1 MFNDLKNDL
10 ISSLLK
16 YTVVD
21 TMSDEKL
28 AETKHPSTLNQLD
41 LINLLKKDLEELNI
55 EDVTVG
61 PEGVLVAH
69 IPATVENA
77 PCIGLMAHV
86 DTADDVE
93 GNGVKPQVVENY
105 DGKDIVLKGSSRI
118 IKREENPE
126 LANYV
131 GSTIITSDGTTL
143 LGADDKAGVSEIMAI
158 AKILVNHPEIEHG
171 EVEII
176 FTCDEETGCG
186 MDAFPYDRIHCDYCY
201 TIDGGTRYEIESECF
216 NASKVTVDFKGVSY
230 HLGAARGKM
239 VNALTL
245 ATSFVNN
252 LPQAESPEATDQRFG
267 YYCPLELNATNDE
280 AHLMIYLRDFE
291 ISEIE
296 RRENVLKSLSQM
308 IEQINPG
315 SKVSINFKRQY
326 YNMKDISL
334 KNPKVLESIYEAG
347 RRLEQPLFESPI
359 RGGTDGARMANE
371 KGIPCPNIYTGG
383 HNYHSYYEWC
393 AVDAME
399 DAVKLILEIIKI
411 GAEK

>member
-93 GNGVKPQVVENY
+93 GNGVKPQVIENY

>member
-1 MFNDLKNDL
+1 MFSSVKNDLKTNF
-10 ISSLLK
+10 LK

-28 AETKHPSTLNQLD
+28 AETKHPSTINQLN
-41 LINLLKKDLEELNI
+41 LINLLKEDLEKIGLSDI
-55 EDVTVG
+55 SIGD
-61 PEGVLVAH
+61 EGVLIAH

-93 GNGVKPQVVENY
+93 GNGVKPQVIEKY
-105 DGKDIVLKGSSRI
+105 DGNN
-118 IKREENPE
+118 IKLINADRVIRVEDNPE
-126 LANYV
+126 LINYID
-131 GSTIITSDGTTL
+131 STIFTSDGTTL

-158 AKILVNHPEIEHG
+158 AKLLVNNKDIEHG

-216 NASKVTVDFKGVSY
+216 NACKVNIDFKGVSY

-239 VNALTL
+239 VNALTM
-245 ATSFVNN
+245 ATTFVNN
-252 LPQAESPEATDQRFG
+252 LPQVESPEATDNRYG

-280 AHLMIYLRDFE
+280 AHLVVYLRDFE
-291 ISEIE
+291 LSEIE
-296 RRENVLKSLSQM
+296 RREEVLKSLALM
-308 IEQINPG
+308 VEQLYPDG
-315 SKVSINFKRQY
+315 SVSLNTKRQY
-326 YNMKDISL
+326 YNMREISK
-334 KNPKVLESIYEAG
+334 KNPKVLNSIYEAG
-347 RRLEQPLFESPI
+347 KRLKQPLFESPI

-393 AVDAME
+393 ALDAME
-399 DAVKLILEIIKI
+399 DAVKLILEILKI

>member
-1 MFNDLKNDL
+1 MFSSVKNDLKTNF
-10 ISSLLK
+10 LK

-28 AETKHPSTLNQLD
+28 AETKHPSTINQLN
-41 LINLLKKDLEELNI
+41 LINLLKEDLVKIGLSDI
-55 EDVTVG
+55 SIGD
-61 PEGVLVAH
+61 EGVLIAH

-93 GNGVKPQVVENY
+93 GNGVKPQVIENY
-105 DGKDIVLKGSSRI
+105 DGNN
-118 IKREENPE
+118 IKLINADRVIRVEDNPE
-126 LANYV
+126 LINYID
-131 GSTIITSDGTTL
+131 STIFTSDGTTL

-158 AKILVNHPEIEHG
+158 AKLLVNNKDIEHG

-216 NASKVTVDFKGVSY
+216 NACKVSIDFKGVSY

-239 VNALTL
+239 VNALTM
-245 ATSFVNN
+245 ATTFVNN
-252 LPQAESPEATDQRFG
+252 LPQVESPEATDNRYG

-280 AHLMIYLRDFE
+280 AHLVVYLRDFE
-291 ISEIE
+291 LSEIE
-296 RRENVLKSLSQM
+296 RREEVLKSLALM
-308 IEQINPG
+308 VEQLYPG
-315 SKVSINFKRQY
+315 GSVSLNTKRQY
-326 YNMKDISL
+326 YNMREISK
-334 KNPKVLESIYEAG
+334 KNPKVLNSIYEAG
-347 RRLEQPLFESPI
+347 KRLKQPLFESPI

-393 AVDAME
+393 ALDAME
-399 DAVKLILEIIKI
+399 DAVKLILEILKI

>member
-1 MFNDLKNDL
+1 MLKNVKEDL
-10 ISSLLK
+10 QKNFLR
-16 YTVVD
+16 YVAVD

-28 AETKHPSTLNQLD
+28 AEVKHPSTINQLD
-41 LINLLKKDLEELNI
+41 LIKLLEKDLKEI
-55 EDVTVG
+55 GIKDVSVG

-69 IPATVENA
+69 IPATIDNV

-93 GNGVKPQVVENY
+93 GNGVKPQVIENY
-105 DGKDIVLKGSSRI
+105 DGKDIALGSTNRI
-118 IKREENPE
+118 IKVDENSE
-126 LANYV
+126 LENYI
-131 GSTIITSDGTTL
+131 GSTIFTSDGTTL
-143 LGADDKAGVSEIMAI
+143 LGADDKAGVSEIMAV
-158 AKILVNHPEIEHG
+158 AKILVENKDIKHG
-171 EVEII
+171 EIEII

-216 NASKVTVDFKGVSY
+216 NASKVSIDFKGVSY

-239 VNALTL
+239 VNALTM
-245 ATSFVNN
+245 ATSYVNN
-252 LPQAESPEATDQRFG
+252 LPQSESPEATDLRYG

-280 AHLMIYLRDFE
+280 AHLVVYLRDFDIDE
-291 ISEIE
+291 LK
-296 RRENVLKSLSQM
+296 RREEVLLSLSKM
-308 IEQINPG
+308 IEQLYPG
-315 SKVSINFKRQY
+315 GKITTNIKRQY
-326 YNMKDISL
+326 YNMKDISN
-334 KNPKVLESIYEAG
+334 KNPIVLNSIYEAG

-393 AVDAME
+393 ALDAME
-399 DAVKLILEIIKI
+399 DATKLILEIIKI
-411 GAEK
+411 GAEQ

>member
-315 SKVSINFKRQY
+315 SKISINFKRQY

>member
-1 MFNDLKNDL
+1 MFENVKDNMKTNFLR
-10 ISSLLK
+10 

-28 AETKHPSTLNQLD
+28 AEVQHPSSVNQLD
-41 LINLLKKDLEELNI
+41 LINLLKSDLEKLNI
-55 EDVTVG
+55 KDITVG
-61 PEGVLVAH
+61 KEGVLVAH
-69 IPATVENA
+69 IPPTVDNA

-93 GNGVKPQVVENY
+93 GNGVKPQIVEKYN
-105 DGKDIVLKGSSRI
+105 GEDIVLGKSGRV
-118 IKREENPE
+118 IKKEENPE
-126 LANYV
+126 LDKYI
-131 GSTIITSDGTTL
+131 GSTIFTSDGTTL
-143 LGADDKAGVSEIMAI
+143 LGADDKAGVTEIMEI
-158 AKILVNHPEIEHG
+158 AKILVENPEIKHG

-216 NASKVTVDFKGVSY
+216 NASKVSIDFKGVSY

-239 VNALTL
+239 VNALTM
-245 ATSFVNN
+245 ATALVNS
-252 LPQAESPEATDQRFG
+252 LPQSESPEATDNRFG

-280 AHLMIYLRDFE
+280 AHLVVYLRDFE

-296 RRENVLKSLSQM
+296 RRENTLKSLCKM
-308 IEQINPG
+308 VEQIYPG
-315 SKVSINFKRQY
+315 GKTKINIKRQY
-326 YNMKDISL
+326 YNMKDISV
-334 KNPKVLESIYEAG
+334 KNPKVLESIFEAG
-347 RRLEQPLFESPI
+347 RRLGQPLFESPI

-393 AVDAME
+393 ALDAME

-411 GAEK
+411 GAEN

>member
-69 IPATVENA
+69 IPATVEDA

-93 GNGVKPQVVENY
+93 GNGVKAQVIENY
-105 DGKDIVLKGSSRI
+105 DGKDIALKGSARI

-158 AKILVNHPEIEHG
+158 AKILVNHSEIEHG

>member
-41 LINLLKKDLEELNI
+41 LINLLKKDLEKLNI

>member
-1 MFNDLKNDL
+1 MFENIKDDLKTKF
-10 ISSLLK
+10 LK

-28 AETKHPSTLNQLD
+28 AETQHPSSKNQLD
-41 LINLLKKDLEELNI
+41 LIYLLQKDLEELKI
-55 EDVTVG
+55 EDITVG
-61 PEGVLVAH
+61 KEGVLVAH

-93 GNGVKPQVVENY
+93 GNGVKPQVVEKY
-105 DGKDIVLKGSSRI
+105 DGGDIILGESGRV
-118 IKREENPE
+118 IKKSENLE
-126 LANYV
+126 LENYI
-131 GSTIITSDGTTL
+131 GSTIFTSDGTTL
-143 LGADDKAGVSEIMAI
+143 LGADDKAGVCEIMAI
-158 AKILVNHPEIEHG
+158 AKLLVENPDIKHG

-186 MDAFPYDRIHCDYCY
+186 MDAFPYERIHCDYCY

-216 NASKVTVDFKGVSY
+216 NASKVTIDFKGVSY

-239 VNALTL
+239 VNALTM
-245 ATSFVNN
+245 ATTLVNS
-252 LPQAESPEATDQRFG
+252 LPQAESPEATDNRYG

-280 AHLMIYLRDFE
+280 AHLVIYLRDFE
-291 ISEIE
+291 LSEIE
-296 RRENVLKSLSQM
+296 RRENVLKSLCKM
-308 IEQINPG
+308 VEQLYPG
-315 SKVSINFKRQY
+315 GKTDIKIKRQY
-326 YNMKDISL
+326 FNMKEISNT
-334 KNPKVLESIYEAG
+334 NPKVLDSIYEAG
-347 RRLEQPLFESPI
+347 RRLNQPLFESPI

-393 AVDAME
+393 SLDAMQ
-399 DAVKLILEIIKI
+399 DAVKLILEILKI
-411 GAEK
+411 GAEN

>member
-41 LINLLKKDLEELNI
+41 LINLLKKDLVELNI

-280 AHLMIYLRDFE
+280 AHLMVYLRDFE

-308 IEQINPG
+308 IEQLNPG
-315 SKVSINFKRQY
+315 SKVSISFKRQY
-326 YNMKDISL
+326 YNMKDISM
-334 KNPKVLESIYEAG
+334 KNPKVLESIFEAG

>member
-41 LINLLKKDLEELNI
+41 LINLLKNDLVELNI

-280 AHLMIYLRDFE
+280 AHLMVYLRDFE

-308 IEQINPG
+308 IEQLNPG

-326 YNMKDISL
+326 YNMKDISM
-334 KNPKVLESIYEAG
+334 KNPKVLESIFEAG